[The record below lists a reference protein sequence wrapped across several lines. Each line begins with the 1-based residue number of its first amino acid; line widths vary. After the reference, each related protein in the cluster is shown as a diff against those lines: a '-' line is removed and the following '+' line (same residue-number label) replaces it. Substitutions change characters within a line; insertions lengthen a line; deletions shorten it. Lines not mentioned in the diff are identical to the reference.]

1 MSKEDGEE
9 GFKRKALTIFYEDT
23 VSITKTYIYS
33 FFFLS
38 TKANAVVE
46 KCYRFK
52 MC

>member
-33 FFFLS
+33 FFFS
-38 TKANAVVE
+38 TKTNAVVK
-46 KCYRFK
+46 KCYR
-52 MC
+52 